1 MPDESM
7 KEGSTPRGGISRKR
21 LIWAL
26 ALGIAFLISVFAA
39 LRGGYA
45 PADYQTHLTRILDSS
60 RLFDFSMTNPPIY
73 VLLGH
78 GLFRLIGRN
87 NGFPI
92 TLSIIQAT
100 INLVA
105 LWWFFLYSEPRFKSP
120 LLHLAF
126 VVFLT
131 FLPVRIMYAAC
142 FGADWTTIP
151 VFVLVLFLFDKF
163 LSEETS
169 TPKNAAWLGLGLAL
183 GFWSK
188 YSFVAL
194 LPAIF
199 VIFVF
204 LWWKRRWNLK
214 RFVTISALSLLLPS
228 ALVFYSYFQSTR
240 VKNAAARTIW
250 LPKEGAP
257 GQPDMGW
264 KDLLSVKAVDL
275 ELFKAPEMFKREP
288 SDGSGYHMGYRVAHK
303 HSYLALSH
311 LFTFTDTWNLFQ
323 DLPGGQSIDR
333 YFNTDYKVRPPW
345 KTPVNIASMS
355 LGTLWTVLALIGT
368 PWIFFGAVKNLW
380 KDKLHREDA
389 AAFLAIAYFLLMF
402 LPIPFVYFGCR
413 DGFWTTR
420 LILAPLLFFFWAGFL
435 LLDTT
440 IVAKSEK
447 IAFVVLALVLVQSG
461 IEIVMLT

>member
-1 MPDESM
+1 MSDEST
-7 KEGSTPRGGISRKR
+7 KKGSLRLGVLSRKR
-21 LIWAL
+21 VIWAL
-26 ALGIAFLISVFAA
+26 ALGVSFLISAFAA

-45 PADYQTHLTRILDSS
+45 GADYQTHLTRILDSS
-60 RLFDFSMTNPPIY
+60 RVFDFSMPDPPIY

-92 TLSIIQAT
+92 TLSIVQAT
-100 INLVA
+100 INLLA

-120 LLHLAF
+120 VLHLAL

-131 FLPVRIMYAAC
+131 FLPVRIMYSAC

-151 VFVLVLFLFDKF
+151 AFVLVLFLFDKF

-194 LPAIF
+194 LPAVF
-199 VIFVF
+199 VIFAF
-204 LWWKRRWNLK
+204 LWWKRGWNLK
-214 RFVTISALSLLLPS
+214 RFVTICAFSLVLPS
-228 ALVFYSYFQSTR
+228 VLVLYSFWESTR
-240 VKNAAARTIW
+240 VKNPVARTIW
-250 LPKEGAP
+250 LPKEGAA
-257 GQPDMGW
+257 GQPDMDW

-275 ELFKAPEMFKREP
+275 ELFRAPEMFKREAA
-288 SDGSGYHMGYRVAHK
+288 DGIGYHMGYRVAHK

-323 DLPGGQSIDR
+323 DLPGPQSVDR
-333 YFNTDYKVRPPW
+333 FFNTDYKVRPPW
-345 KTPVNIASMS
+345 KTPVNMASMS
-355 LGTLWTVLALIGT
+355 FGTLWTVLALIGT
-368 PWIFFGAVKNLW
+368 PWIFFGAIKNLW
-380 KDKLHREDA
+380 KDKLKREDA
-389 AAFLAIAYFLLMF
+389 AAFLGIAYFLLMF
-402 LPIPFVYFGCR
+402 LPIPFVYHGCR
-413 DGFWTTR
+413 DGFWTSR

-435 LLDTT
+435 LLDRT